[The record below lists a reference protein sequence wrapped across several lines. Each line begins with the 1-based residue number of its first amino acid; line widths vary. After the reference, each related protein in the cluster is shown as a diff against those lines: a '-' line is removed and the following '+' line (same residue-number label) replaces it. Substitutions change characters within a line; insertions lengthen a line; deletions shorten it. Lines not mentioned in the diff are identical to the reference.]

1 MPGAAGAFRKRDLVD
16 MKHVSLLRHAKALPA
31 DSSGDDFA
39 RPLAESGRAVAT
51 RVGQSTMAEVP
62 DLVLCSPARRTRE
75 TFDLVSQV
83 WPHQP
88 EVQFEV
94 PLYLAEWD
102 DLLERLK
109 QLPEETSNVWIVGH
123 NPGLHELAIEFAR
136 YGGLPVIDGDLGRHF
151 PTGTRVAFSFD
162 IAQWKSLPSA
172 KTKLSAFV
180 ITR

>member
-1 MPGAAGAFRKRDLVD
+1 

-39 RPLAESGRAVAT
+39 RPLAEAGRAVAVK
-51 RVGQSTMAEVP
+51 VGRATIGEVP

-75 TFDLVSQV
+75 TLDLISQA

-102 DLLERLK
+102 DILERLR
-109 QLPEETSNVWIVGH
+109 QLPDDANNVWIVGH

-136 YGGLPVIDGDLGRHF
+136 YGGLPVIDDELGHHF
-151 PTGTRVAFSFD
+151 PTGTRACFSFD
-162 IAQWKSLPSA
+162 VAEWRSLPSS
-172 KTKLSAFV
+172 KTQLSAFV

>member
-1 MPGAAGAFRKRDLVD
+1 MGQARTFKRRDLET

-39 RPLAESGRAVAT
+39 RPLAETGRAMAT
-51 RVGQSTMAEVP
+51 KVGQATMTEVP

-75 TFDLVSQV
+75 TIALVSQA

-102 DLLERLK
+102 AILERLR
-109 QLPEETSNVWIVGH
+109 QLPDDATNVWIVGH

-136 YGGLPVIDGDLGRHF
+136 YGGIPVIDDELGRHF
-151 PTGTRVAFSFD
+151 PTATRACFSFD
-162 IAQWKSLPSA
+162 VAEWRSLPSSR
-172 KTKLSAFV
+172 TQLSAFV